1 MTFKINSFQQPRS
14 IMLSGWFLIYA
25 FSISSR
31 ILLSTAQENITCSLP
46 SNGKSGD
53 KTRVKLVVYK
63 CIQATSSSVSACGG
77 QAVREVVLEKGK
89 TATVSFASTDGT
101 PTVLAKFFGD
111 EVCVAYREEQIRKG
125 TIVKHDFMC
134 DSECFSDDE
143 EVTYHSDFYCSTVRC
158 GGTKKKFKFEV
169 RDGAEKF
176 VMRLSVL
183 IGLAV
188 SATGLIC

>member
-1 MTFKINSFQQPRS
+1 
-14 IMLSGWFLIYA
+14 MLSARFLIYA
-25 FSISSR
+25 FSISSH
-31 ILLSTAQENITCSLP
+31 ILLSAAQENGMCSLP

-53 KTRVKLVVYK
+53 KTRVKLAVYK
-63 CIQATSSSVSACGG
+63 CIQATSDSASACGG

-89 TATVSFASTDGT
+89 TTAVSFASTDGI

-125 TIVKHDFMC
+125 TIVRHDFMC

-143 EVTYHSDFYCSTVRC
+143 EVTYHSDFYCSTLSC

-169 RDGAEKF
+169 RDGAEGF

-188 SATGLIC
+188 TATGLIC